1 MINKFNEYQNK
12 GIVILR
18 NILNKKEII
27 QTKQNLEKL
36 RKKQKTNRGN
46 SEPLNDRA
54 IIGSL
59 EKEKLFVELI
69 NKM

>member
-1 MINKFNEYQNK
+1 MINKFNEYQKK

-36 RKKQKTNRGN
+36 RNKQKKN
-46 SEPLNDRA
+46 
-54 IIGSL
+54 
-59 EKEKLFVELI
+59 
-69 NKM
+69 